1 MATIAFNDHLA
12 DKHASIEFGV
22 LANITFKTCINILLS
37 LGYTEHLAQ
46 LCLSLCVNAFALIY
60 DQYGQLFLVNV
71 ECGQYV
77 NWLPA
82 AILQGDLN

>member
-46 LCLSLCVNAFALIY
+46 LCLSLCVNAFALVY
-60 DQYGQLFLVNV
+60 DLHAELLV
-71 ECGQYV
+71 
-77 NWLPA
+77 
-82 AILQGDLN
+82 